1 MKKTIAFLMGIAV
14 TFGAAAIN
22 RFYLP
27 DFTICPGETM
37 QVAMILDNDVAFTAF
52 QTDLILPEGL
62 SVVQED
68 DEYLFELSGRK
79 ANDHAIISKLRDDGA
94 LRMVSFSIGVKPFS
108 GNHGALVI
116 IPLTAA
122 DDFTGP
128 ATIALNHSF
137 FVTVDGEQYNL
148 DSTSCE
154 VQLLEQMVPGDVNGN
169 GIMNMDDLTH
179 LINYLVFGCQTS
191 IHIENADLSNS
202 GTVDMDD
209 LTALINIL
217 VFGHQ

>member
-1 MKKTIAFLMGIAV
+1 MKKTIAFLMVIAV
-14 TFGAAAIN
+14 TFSATAVN

-108 GNHGALVI
+108 GNHGALVV

-137 FVTVDGEQYNL
+137 FVTVEGEQYNL

-154 VQLLEQMVPGDVNGN
+154 VQLLEQMVPGDVNGD
-169 GIMNMDDLTH
+169 GVVNMDDLSF
-179 LINYLVFGCQTS
+179 LINYLLADCQTS
-191 IHIENADLSNS
+191 FHIENGDLNHS
-202 GTVDMDD
+202 GTVNMDD
-209 LTALINIL
+209 LAALINYL
-217 VFGHQ
+217 LTQ

>member
-1 MKKTIAFLMGIAV
+1 MKRLLILFTVSVAMMN
-14 TFGAAAIN
+14 AAAIN

-62 SVVQED
+62 SVIQED

-94 LRMVSFSIGVKPFS
+94 LRMVSFSIGVKPYS

-154 VQLLEQMVPGDVNGN
+154 VQQLAQMIPGDVNGD
-169 GIMNMDDLTH
+169 GKVNMDDLTH

-209 LTALINIL
+209 LTALINFL
-217 VFGHQ
+217 VFGQ